1 MKTAKI
7 RISYD
12 ATLVVPTQHLQ
23 KVLDALALGIL
34 CEVQYPVREP
44 VLVRKEE
51 EEVEIKLG
59 DFKVFTKEEV
69 QAMRE

>member
-23 KVLDALALGIL
+23 KVLDALALGVL
-34 CEVQYPVREP
+34 CEVQYPIGDP
-44 VLVRKEE
+44 VLVKRE

-59 DFKVFTKEEV
+59 DFKVLTKEEV

>member
-7 RISYD
+7 RISYG

-34 CEVQYPVREP
+34 CETQYPVNEP
-44 VLVRKEE
+44 VLVRKE

-69 QAMRE
+69 QAMKE